1 MCGITGWTDWSR
13 DLGEQRSI
21 LERMTRTLA
30 PRGPDAEGLW
40 LSRHAL
46 LGHRRLAIIDL
57 ENGAQPMLAEAGG
70 RVALTYSGEVYN
82 FRELRAELETLGQ
95 VFRTRSDTEVVLRAY
110 LQWGEAS
117 FARLRGIYGFALWD
131 EREQSLWLVRDRF
144 GVKPLYYYPTAG
156 GVLFASEPKAIF
168 ANPEANP
175 VLDASGIAELFALTT
190 APTPGHGLYKG
201 LRQVRPGQALRF
213 DRNGVRE
220 LVYWALRAER
230 HEEGAEDSAE
240 RAGQLL
246 R

>member
-1 MCGITGWTDWSR
+1 
-13 DLGEQRSI
+13 
-21 LERMTRTLA
+21 
-30 PRGPDAEGLW
+30 LW

-156 GVLFASEPKAIF
+156 GVLFA
-168 ANPEANP
+168 
-175 VLDASGIAELFALTT
+175 LG
-190 APTPGHGLYKG
+190 
-201 LRQVRPGQALRF
+201 
-213 DRNGVRE
+213 
-220 LVYWALRAER
+220 
-230 HEEGAEDSAE
+230 
-240 RAGQLL
+240 
-246 R
+246 